1 MELRQYW
8 NVIWKRRRLVLLI
21 VLLVAAISGYMAF
34 TAGRSYEAE
43 TRFITRQDTTGLDAP
58 AQFFTFDRYYT
69 YFSSEFLVD
78 DYTQIVESDAFAVAT
93 LDVLRDSVAHN
104 ILARPDYGSL
114 TQVAQ
119 DEARRVVDK
128 LTPEH
133 IKGMLGTDRRHRV
146 LRITVTAPS
155 PKVLSKAV
163 SDAAATVLADARMK
177 PIQGADLVDQA
188 LFSQIDLAT
197 MEEIQ
202 SSTSREIIAA
212 IIRVLIGIVVAL
224 ALAFLLEY
232 LDNSVRD
239 ERDANRVLD
248 MPVLGTIPKS

>member
-1 MELRQYW
+1 MELRHYW
-8 NVIWKRRRLVLLI
+8 NVIWKRRRLVLAI
-21 VLLVAAISGYMAF
+21 VLLVTAISGIMAL
-34 TAGRSYEAE
+34 TSGRSYQAE
-43 TRFITRQDTTGLDAP
+43 TRFITRQEALETGAP
-58 AQFFTFDRYYT
+58 TQFFTFENYYR

-114 TQVAQ
+114 TQTAQ
-119 DEARRVVDK
+119 DEARRAIDK

-133 IKGMLGTDRRHRV
+133 IKGMLDTDRRHRV
-146 LRITVTAPS
+146 LRIMVTAPA

-163 SDAAATVLADARMK
+163 SDAAATVLADARLK
-177 PIQGADLVDQA
+177 PIQGAELSDRA
-188 LFSQIDLAT
+188 LFSQIDLAS

-202 SSTSREIIAA
+202 SSTSREILTA
-212 IIRVLIGIVVAL
+212 IIRVLIGVVVAL
-224 ALAFLLEY
+224 VLAFLLEY

-239 ERDANRVLD
+239 ERDARRVLD
-248 MPVLGTIPKS
+248 VPVLGTIPKS